1 MSELNYA
8 SALAALDDDFASAS
22 AQTGSGNLP
31 IGRYNA
37 ILKEAKIVARSN
49 NGIALSVSFVVTE
62 GQYRGRYAFTSY
74 GLNKNGLPFFKGF
87 LQMMPNKPYD
97 NFFLA
102 NEIEDQYNSHLDLVQ
117 FCTVDN
123 SLTGTAGMDY
133 KVHVY
138 KATDGTE
145 KLTKGEGN
153 TKTIEADFTEKVYKI
168 LLAQNRFSYFD
179 EDAMTDPMVVTTGTR
194 HAGVDLFNTQNTDI
208 YAAFNDATLTLVT
221 PALGFDAFV
230 DAAAMLNL
238 EELEGVTIFGFVNP
252 AEMAKLRKA
261 LKDDLKYVESFAKQG
276 YIGTVGGINLYTKKD
291 AASGKVVIATKKAV
305 TLFNKK
311 GTEVEQQREENIRR
325 NTIYSR
331 KYYVA
336 AMTDATKAVGIITG
350 TAAATTDSTVNSAKT
365 YYAKSGVGYVKV
377 EPAEGDNPK
386 TKGWFEITPA

>member
-1 MSELNYA
+1 
-8 SALAALDDDFASAS
+8 
-22 AQTGSGNLP
+22 
-31 IGRYNA
+31 
-37 ILKEAKIVARSN
+37 
-49 NGIALSVSFVVTE
+49 
-62 GQYRGRYAFTSY
+62 
-74 GLNKNGLPFFKGF
+74 
-87 LQMMPNKPYD
+87 MPNKTYD

-153 TKTIEADFTEKVYKI
+153 TKTIEADFTEKIYKI

-194 HAGVDLFNTQNTDI
+194 HAGVDLFNTQNADI
-208 YAAFNDATLTLVT
+208 YTAFNDATLTLVT

-238 EELEGVTIFGFVNP
+238 EDLEGVSIFGFVNP

-350 TAAATTDSTVNSAKT
+350 TAAATADTAVNKDKS
-365 YYAKSGVGYVKV
+365 YYAKSGVGYVKMK
-377 EPAEGDNPK
+377 PAEGDNPK

>member
-1 MSELNYA
+1 
-8 SALAALDDDFASAS
+8 
-22 AQTGSGNLP
+22 
-31 IGRYNA
+31 
-37 ILKEAKIVARSN
+37 
-49 NGIALSVSFVVTE
+49 
-62 GQYRGRYAFTSY
+62 
-74 GLNKNGLPFFKGF
+74 
-87 LQMMPNKPYD
+87 MPNKTYD

-153 TKTIEADFTEKVYKI
+153 TKTIEADFTEKSYKI

-194 HAGVDLFNTQNTDI
+194 HAGVDLFNTQNADI
-208 YAAFNDATLTLVT
+208 YTAFNDATLTLVT

-238 EELEGVTIFGFVNP
+238 EDLEGVSIFGFVNP

-350 TAAATTDSTVNSAKT
+350 TAVASTDTAVNKDKS
-365 YYAKSGVGYVKV
+365 YYAKSGVGYVKM

-386 TKGWFEITPA
+386 TQGWLEITPA

>member
-1 MSELNYA
+1 
-8 SALAALDDDFASAS
+8 
-22 AQTGSGNLP
+22 
-31 IGRYNA
+31 
-37 ILKEAKIVARSN
+37 
-49 NGIALSVSFVVTE
+49 
-62 GQYRGRYAFTSY
+62 
-74 GLNKNGLPFFKGF
+74 
-87 LQMMPNKPYD
+87 MPNKTYD

-102 NEIEDQYNSHLDLVQ
+102 NEIEDQYNSHLDLMQ

-138 KATDGTE
+138 KATNGTE

-168 LLAQNRFSYFD
+168 LLAQNRFAYFD
-179 EDAMTDPMVVTTGTR
+179 EEAMTDPMIVTTGTR
-194 HAGVDLFNTQNTDI
+194 HAGVDLFNTQNADI
-208 YAAFNDATLTLVT
+208 YTAFNDATLTLVT
-221 PALGFDAFV
+221 SALGFDAFV

-238 EELEGVTIFGFVNP
+238 EDLTGVTIFGFVNP

-336 AMTDATKAVGIITG
+336 AMTDATKAVSIITG
-350 TAAATTDSTVNSAKT
+350 NAAKSTDSSPNKDKT
-365 YYAKSGVGYVKV
+365 YYAESGVGYVKV
-377 EPAEGDNPK
+377 VPAPGDNPQ
-386 TKGWFEITPA
+386 TKGWYEITPA

>member
-1 MSELNYA
+1 
-8 SALAALDDDFASAS
+8 
-22 AQTGSGNLP
+22 
-31 IGRYNA
+31 
-37 ILKEAKIVARSN
+37 
-49 NGIALSVSFVVTE
+49 
-62 GQYRGRYAFTSY
+62 
-74 GLNKNGLPFFKGF
+74 
-87 LQMMPNKPYD
+87 MPNKTYD

-153 TKTIEADFTEKVYKI
+153 TKTIEADFTEKSYKI

-194 HAGVDLFNTQNTDI
+194 HAGVDLFNTQNADI
-208 YAAFNDATLTLVT
+208 YTAFNDATLTLVT

-238 EELEGVTIFGFVNP
+238 EDLEGVSIFGFVNP

-350 TAAATTDSTVNSAKT
+350 TAVASTDTAVNKDRQCPARTDDLHQLHRRCST
-365 YYAKSGVGYVKV
+365 GRMV
-377 EPAEGDNPK
+377 EEQQLH
-386 TKGWFEITPA
+386 I

>member
-1 MSELNYA
+1 
-8 SALAALDDDFASAS
+8 
-22 AQTGSGNLP
+22 
-31 IGRYNA
+31 
-37 ILKEAKIVARSN
+37 
-49 NGIALSVSFVVTE
+49 
-62 GQYRGRYAFTSY
+62 
-74 GLNKNGLPFFKGF
+74 
-87 LQMMPNKPYD
+87 MPNKTYD

-194 HAGVDLFNTQNTDI
+194 HAGVDLFNTQNADI
-208 YAAFNDATLTLVT
+208 YTAFNDATLTLVT

-238 EELEGVTIFGFVNP
+238 EDLEGVSIFGFVNP

-350 TAAATTDSTVNSAKT
+350 TAAATADTAVNKDKS
-365 YYAKSGVGYVKV
+365 YYAKSGVGYVKM
-377 EPAEGDNPK
+377 EPTEGDNPK

>member
-1 MSELNYA
+1 
-8 SALAALDDDFASAS
+8 
-22 AQTGSGNLP
+22 
-31 IGRYNA
+31 
-37 ILKEAKIVARSN
+37 
-49 NGIALSVSFVVTE
+49 
-62 GQYRGRYAFTSY
+62 
-74 GLNKNGLPFFKGF
+74 
-87 LQMMPNKPYD
+87 MPNKTYD

-153 TKTIEADFTEKVYKI
+153 TKTIEADFTEKSYKI

-194 HAGVDLFNTQNTDI
+194 HAGVDLFNTQNADI
-208 YAAFNDATLTLVT
+208 YTAFNDATLTLVT

-238 EELEGVTIFGFVNP
+238 EDLEGVSIFGFVNP

-350 TAAATTDSTVNSAKT
+350 TAVASTDTAVNKDKS
-365 YYAKSGVGYVKV
+365 YYAKSGVSYVKM

>member
-1 MSELNYA
+1 
-8 SALAALDDDFASAS
+8 
-22 AQTGSGNLP
+22 
-31 IGRYNA
+31 
-37 ILKEAKIVARSN
+37 
-49 NGIALSVSFVVTE
+49 
-62 GQYRGRYAFTSY
+62 
-74 GLNKNGLPFFKGF
+74 
-87 LQMMPNKPYD
+87 MPNKTYD

-153 TKTIEADFTEKVYKI
+153 TKTIEADFTEKSYKI

-194 HAGVDLFNTQNTDI
+194 HAGVDLFNTQNADI
-208 YAAFNDATLTLVT
+208 YTAFNDATLTLVT

-238 EELEGVTIFGFVNP
+238 EDLEGVSIFGFVNP

-350 TAAATTDSTVNSAKT
+350 TAVASTDTAVNKDKS
-365 YYAKSGVGYVKV
+365 YYAKSGVGYVKMD
-377 EPAEGDNPK
+377 PAEGDNPK
-386 TKGWFEITPA
+386 TQGWFEITPA